1 MEWHYANNGQ
11 KFGPVTE
18 EQLLHL
24 AQGGVIQPDT
34 LVWHA
39 GMTDWKPF
47 RDAVP
52 QAPPPVPAD
61 PYAPKRFCTS
71 CGRQYAI
78 SELAMFGDSAI
89 CAECKPAW
97 AQRLRQGMSSTA
109 PMEYRYA
116 GFWIR
121 FLAIILDGMLTTFVF
136 GLLFMLFFGSSVI
149 EVFRQAAQ
157 AGRSGTDPFSLMGPM
172 MGLSGSSRLLSTLL
186 GIAYQAYFLSQF
198 GATPGKMALGLK
210 VIKTDGGPVSIGVA
224 IGRYFATLLSGL
236 ILCIGYMMAGWDD
249 KKRALHDRIC
259 NTLVIRTR

>member
-39 GMTDWKPF
+39 GMTDWRPF
-47 RDAVP
+47 REAGP
-52 QAPPPVPAD
+52 AAPPPVPGD

-71 CGRQYAI
+71 CSRQFAL

-89 CAECKPAW
+89 CMECKPAW
-97 AQRLRQGMSSTA
+97 AQRLRQGMTSTA
-109 PMEYRYA
+109 PVNFRYA

-121 FLAIILDGMLTTFVF
+121 FLALILDGMLTSFVF
-136 GLLFMLFFGSSVI
+136 GIIFWMFFGSSMVDI
-149 EVFRQAAQ
+149 FQRAAR
-157 AGRSGTDPFSLMGPM
+157 GRGDDPFALMGPM
-172 MGLSGSSRLLSTLL
+172 MGISGPSRVLSTAL
-186 GIAYQAYFLSQF
+186 GIAYQAFFLSKF

-210 VIKTDGGPVSIGVA
+210 VITPDGGPVSVGRA
-224 IGRYFATLLSGL
+224 IGRYFGTVLSGL
-236 ILCIGYMMAGWDD
+236 ILGIGFMMAGWDD
-249 KKRALHDRIC
+249 EKRALHDRIC
-259 NTLVIRTR
+259 GTRVIKTR